1 MEYVLS
7 NENFKEDYAEKL
19 IKSRGGDF
27 NGMINATL
35 NDVEDPEKLD
45 NIEKG
50 VKLLFAALEQK
61 DKTIFIIIDCDVD
74 GFTSAAIIWLYIK
87 RIAPDISLEFTVH
100 SGKQH
105 GLEDTIDEVINRK
118 DLSLII
124 LPDASSN
131 DYVYHH
137 ELRTADIPVLVLDHH
152 LAEYYSPDAVVINN
166 QLSERYLNKEL
177 TGAGVTYQFCRYLD
191 RILNIDYA
199 NDYIDLAALGIISDM
214 GSILSIE
221 NFAIINEGLNKLDK
235 NYFFSTLIESQ
246 AYSLGDIS
254 RLDYTG
260 ISFYITP
267 LINAL
272 IRVGTLEEKQNMF
285 LAFVDG
291 HKIVPSTKRGEKGLT
306 EDIVTQVARNC
317 KNAKTR
323 QNKIKD
329 AAMEKIAVRIFND
342 NLDENKVLVVKL
354 DEEEEDFPSELNGL
368 IAMNCASKYKRPTL
382 VLREND
388 EGFLRGSARGLNDSE
403 LKSFKDYL
411 DSTNLFE
418 YNMGHNN
425 AFGSSIK
432 KTILD
437 TFINKANE
445 DLKDFNFNTDCYE
458 VNFIRDIIIDN
469 DLEYLISNI
478 SCYKRLF
485 GQGNR
490 YPLILINNILI
501 NNNNIQIIGKNKD
514 TLKFEKNNVTFIK
527 FFAKDMIEDIL
538 KYDEIGLE
546 IIGEAN
552 LNYYDDRITPQII
565 IKDYNLYDSSLIF

>member
-1 MEYVLS
+1 MKYVLS
-7 NENFKEDYAEKL
+7 NENFRDDYAERL
-19 IKSRGGDF
+19 IESRGGDF
-27 NGMINATL
+27 NGMVNATL

-45 NIEKG
+45 NIDKG
-50 VKLLFAALEQK
+50 AKLLFAALEQK
-61 DKTIFIIIDCDVD
+61 DKTIFIINDCDVD
-74 GFTSAAIIWLYIK
+74 GFTSASIIWLYIR
-87 RIAPDISLEFTVH
+87 RIAPDINLEFTVH

-105 GLEDTIDEVINRK
+105 GLEDTIDEVVNRK

-124 LPDASSN
+124 LPDASSS
-131 DYVYHH
+131 DYIYHH
-137 ELRTADIPVLVLDHH
+137 ELKTAGIPVLVLDHH

-166 QLSERYLNKEL
+166 QLSDRYLNKEL

-191 RILNIDYA
+191 RILNVDYA

-214 GSILSIE
+214 GSILSVE
-221 NFAIINEGLNKLDK
+221 NFAIINKGLNKLDK

-354 DEEEEDFPSELNGL
+354 DDEEDDFPSELNGL

-388 EGFLRGSARGLNDSE
+388 GGFLRGSARGLNDSE

-418 YNMGHNN
+418 YNMGQYY
-425 AFGSSIK
+425 G
-432 KTILD
+432 
-437 TFINKANE
+437 
-445 DLKDFNFNTDCYE
+445 
-458 VNFIRDIIIDN
+458 
-469 DLEYLISNI
+469 
-478 SCYKRLF
+478 
-485 GQGNR
+485 
-490 YPLILINNILI
+490 PLTSFPCVS
-501 NNNNIQIIGKNKD
+501 G
-514 TLKFEKNNVTFIK
+514 V
-527 FFAKDMIEDIL
+527 
-538 KYDEIGLE
+538 
-546 IIGEAN
+546 
-552 LNYYDDRITPQII
+552 
-565 IKDYNLYDSSLIF
+565 

>member
-1 MEYVLS
+1 MKYVLS
-7 NENFKEDYAEKL
+7 NENFKEDYAERL
-19 IKSRGGDF
+19 IESRGGDF
-27 NGMINATL
+27 NGMINVTL

-50 VKLLFAALEQK
+50 AKLLFAALEQK
-61 DKTIFIIIDCDVD
+61 DKTIFILVDCDVD

-87 RIAPDISLEFTVH
+87 RIAPDINLEFTVH

-124 LPDASSN
+124 IPDASSN

-137 ELRTADIPVLVLDHH
+137 ELRTAGIPILVLDHH

-166 QLSERYLNKEL
+166 QLSEKYLNKEL

-191 RILNIDYA
+191 MILNVDYA

-214 GSILSIE
+214 GSILSVE

-354 DEEEEDFPSELNGL
+354 DDEEDDFPSELNGL

-418 YNMGHNN
+418 YNMGQYY
-425 AFGSSIK
+425 G
-432 KTILD
+432 
-437 TFINKANE
+437 
-445 DLKDFNFNTDCYE
+445 
-458 VNFIRDIIIDN
+458 
-469 DLEYLISNI
+469 
-478 SCYKRLF
+478 
-485 GQGNR
+485 
-490 YPLILINNILI
+490 PLTSFPCVS
-501 NNNNIQIIGKNKD
+501 G
-514 TLKFEKNNVTFIK
+514 V
-527 FFAKDMIEDIL
+527 
-538 KYDEIGLE
+538 
-546 IIGEAN
+546 
-552 LNYYDDRITPQII
+552 
-565 IKDYNLYDSSLIF
+565 

>member
-267 LINAL
+267 LIIWL
-272 IRVGTLEEKQNMF
+272 L
-285 LAFVDG
+285 
-291 HKIVPSTKRGEKGLT
+291 H
-306 EDIVTQVARNC
+306 C
-317 KNAKTR
+317 W
-323 QNKIKD
+323 
-329 AAMEKIAVRIFND
+329 
-342 NLDENKVLVVKL
+342 
-354 DEEEEDFPSELNGL
+354 
-368 IAMNCASKYKRPTL
+368 
-382 VLREND
+382 
-388 EGFLRGSARGLNDSE
+388 
-403 LKSFKDYL
+403 
-411 DSTNLFE
+411 
-418 YNMGHNN
+418 
-425 AFGSSIK
+425 
-432 KTILD
+432 
-437 TFINKANE
+437 
-445 DLKDFNFNTDCYE
+445 
-458 VNFIRDIIIDN
+458 
-469 DLEYLISNI
+469 
-478 SCYKRLF
+478 
-485 GQGNR
+485 
-490 YPLILINNILI
+490 
-501 NNNNIQIIGKNKD
+501 
-514 TLKFEKNNVTFIK
+514 
-527 FFAKDMIEDIL
+527 
-538 KYDEIGLE
+538 
-546 IIGEAN
+546 
-552 LNYYDDRITPQII
+552 
-565 IKDYNLYDSSLIF
+565 

>member
-1 MEYVLS
+1 MKYVLN

-19 IKSRGGDF
+19 IESRGGDF

-50 VKLLFAALEQK
+50 AKLLFAALEQK
-61 DKTIFIIIDCDVD
+61 DKTIFILIDCDTD

-87 RIAPDISLEFTVH
+87 RIAPDINLEFTVH

-124 LPDASSN
+124 IPDASSN

-137 ELRTADIPVLVLDHH
+137 ELRTAGIPILVLDHH

-191 RILNIDYA
+191 RILDLNYA

-354 DEEEEDFPSELNGL
+354 DDEEDDFPSELNGL

-418 YNMGHNN
+418 YNMGQYY
-425 AFGSSIK
+425 G
-432 KTILD
+432 
-437 TFINKANE
+437 
-445 DLKDFNFNTDCYE
+445 
-458 VNFIRDIIIDN
+458 
-469 DLEYLISNI
+469 
-478 SCYKRLF
+478 
-485 GQGNR
+485 
-490 YPLILINNILI
+490 PLTSFPCVS
-501 NNNNIQIIGKNKD
+501 G
-514 TLKFEKNNVTFIK
+514 V
-527 FFAKDMIEDIL
+527 
-538 KYDEIGLE
+538 
-546 IIGEAN
+546 
-552 LNYYDDRITPQII
+552 
-565 IKDYNLYDSSLIF
+565 

>member
-1 MEYVLS
+1 M
-7 NENFKEDYAEKL
+7 
-19 IKSRGGDF
+19 
-27 NGMINATL
+27 
-35 NDVEDPEKLD
+35 
-45 NIEKG
+45 
-50 VKLLFAALEQK
+50 
-61 DKTIFIIIDCDVD
+61 
-74 GFTSAAIIWLYIK
+74 
-87 RIAPDISLEFTVH
+87 
-100 SGKQH
+100 
-105 GLEDTIDEVINRK
+105 
-118 DLSLII
+118 
-124 LPDASSN
+124 
-131 DYVYHH
+131 
-137 ELRTADIPVLVLDHH
+137 
-152 LAEYYSPDAVVINN
+152 
-166 QLSERYLNKEL
+166 
-177 TGAGVTYQFCRYLD
+177 TYQFCRYLD
-191 RILNIDYA
+191 RILDLNYV

-214 GSILSIE
+214 GSILSVE

-354 DEEEEDFPSELNGL
+354 DDEEDDFPSELNGL

-382 VLREND
+382 VLRKND

-418 YNMGHNN
+418 YNMGQYY
-425 AFGSSIK
+425 G
-432 KTILD
+432 
-437 TFINKANE
+437 
-445 DLKDFNFNTDCYE
+445 
-458 VNFIRDIIIDN
+458 
-469 DLEYLISNI
+469 
-478 SCYKRLF
+478 
-485 GQGNR
+485 
-490 YPLILINNILI
+490 PLTSFPCVS
-501 NNNNIQIIGKNKD
+501 G
-514 TLKFEKNNVTFIK
+514 V
-527 FFAKDMIEDIL
+527 
-538 KYDEIGLE
+538 
-546 IIGEAN
+546 
-552 LNYYDDRITPQII
+552 
-565 IKDYNLYDSSLIF
+565 